1 MRVGVAHQLSFT
13 VSTITYN
20 VVVFADRVDTLPL
33 FLIYP
38 YRYSV
43 EAKSVKFNNFS

>member
-1 MRVGVAHQLSFT
+1 MRVGVALSFT

-20 VVVFADRVDTLPL
+20 VVVYAPADRVDTLPL